1 MRIAFAAFFGLI
13 FGGIV
18 GVGTGVGIGLLLE
31 RLMNM
36 SAADGTGATFVIL
49 WALVGLV
56 ICALLGAILAGILTR
71 DNERAMVASPMVR

>member
-18 GVGTGVGIGLLLE
+18 GLGTGVGIGLLLE
-31 RLMNM
+31 RLLDV
-36 SAADGTGATFVIL
+36 SGFKGGAGYFVIL

-56 ICALLGAILAGILTR
+56 ICALLGAIVAGILTR
-71 DNERAMVASPMVR
+71 DNVRASIGSVRS

>member
-18 GVGTGVGIGLLLE
+18 GLGTGVGIGLLLE
-31 RLMNM
+31 RLMDV
-36 SAADGTGATFVIL
+36 SGFAGGEGYFVIL

-56 ICALLGAILAGILTR
+56 ICALLGGILAGILTR
-71 DNERAMVASPMVR
+71 DNERAALGSPRR